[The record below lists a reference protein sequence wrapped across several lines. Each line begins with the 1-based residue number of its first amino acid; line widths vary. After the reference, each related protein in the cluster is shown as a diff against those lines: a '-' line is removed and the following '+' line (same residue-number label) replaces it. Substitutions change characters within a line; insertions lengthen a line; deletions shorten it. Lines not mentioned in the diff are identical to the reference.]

1 MMNLKIIKIILPVIL
16 VIFLMGCEL
25 GNTPTSKVEEML
37 SKYQT
42 LDKDIDE
49 DMDKVLDNYE
59 LSEEQRDRYR
69 KILER
74 QYKNLVYDVKKE
86 TKDGDMAT
94 VEVEIEVMDY
104 KKVIDRVESE
114 YSGSSDYGS
123 SSYIDYKLSELEKAQ
138 DKIIYTVN
146 LTCTRDSEGK
156 WQVDNLTNLDMQKIE
171 GMY

>member
-114 YSGSSDYGS
+114 YSGSSS
-123 SSYIDYKLSELEKAQ
+123 KIDLLS
-138 DKIIYTVN
+138 
-146 LTCTRDSEGK
+146 
-156 WQVDNLTNLDMQKIE
+156 
-171 GMY
+171 